1 MNFLPQLSLALLFF
15 WSIVLSQPKEPVV
28 LLFAGDVTLDRH
40 IERVAGEDPEYLF
53 RGWNVRPYD
62 LFMVNLE
69 HPITTS
75 SSSIPKEFN
84 FKMHP
89 KYLRALQH
97 AGITLV
103 NAANNHVA
111 DFGLGGLFD
120 TMQYLD
126 SVGIGYVGIGKN
138 LDEARKPFIVELKGW
153 RVGFLGYHGN
163 GRFSATTTRAGVAP
177 RVEQHIIDDVRK
189 LKPRVDFLVVNFHW
203 GVELAEQPDEDQIRL
218 AHRVVDAGADLI
230 VGHHPHVLQGVERY
244 NGATIVYSL
253 GNFVFGGNSR
263 HTYETA
269 ILKVVLSTGQPRIT
283 LVPVVVQEWQ
293 PRVADEQTAKRVK
306 NLVQQRSAMFREPFP
321 IAIEVTE

>member
-1 MNFLPQLSLALLFF
+1 MNFFPRLFLAQLFLGSFLLAQ
-15 WSIVLSQPKEPVV
+15 SKEPVV

-40 IERVAGEDPEYLF
+40 IDRVAGNDPEYLF
-53 RGWNVRPYD
+53 RRWDVRPYD

-89 KYLRALQH
+89 KYLRTLQH
-97 AGITLV
+97 AGITMV

-111 DFGLGGLFD
+111 DFGLHGLYD
-120 TMQYLD
+120 TMHYLD

-138 LDEARKPFIVELKGW
+138 LDEARKPCIVELKGW

-163 GRFSATTTRAGVAP
+163 GRFSATAKSAGVAP
-177 RVEQHIIDDVRK
+177 RVEQHIVADVRK
-189 LKPRVDFLVVNFHW
+189 LKPQVDFLVVNFHW
-203 GVELAEQPDEDQIRL
+203 GVELADQPDEAQIRL

-230 VGHHPHVLQGVERY
+230 VGHHPHVLQGIERY
-244 NGATIVYSL
+244 NGATIAYSL
-253 GNFVFGGNSR
+253 GNFVFGGNFR

-269 ILKVVLSTGQPRIT
+269 VLKVVLSADRPQIT
-283 LVPVVVQEWQ
+283 LVPVFVQEWQ
-293 PRVADEQTAKRVK
+293 PHLADERTAKRVK
-306 NLVQQRSAMFREPFP
+306 DLVQQRSAMFREPFP
-321 IAIEVTE
+321 IAHEVTE